1 MEHGPQEKR
10 QNLAKINFTTETM
23 LSCLKFQ
30 KQEAD
35 AYLHR
40 YSKGRKIVKWTV
52 FPKIQKKYP
61 INNCPLFPSQK
72 IIATVN
78 GVFDCCHYFEH
89 PSATQSVLTVNY
101 SVAANRLSALFAHL
115 IYYLKKAIVNSHPN
129 VCRALIQSLCKHT
142 VRAVL
147 ATSFQPFLTRYFLQA
162 PSLNTNSQFQTRQ
175 ARV

>member
-1 MEHGPQEKR
+1 MERGPQEKR

-89 PSATQSVLTVNY
+89 PSATQ
-101 SVAANRLSALFAHL
+101 R
-115 IYYLKKAIVNSHPN
+115 
-129 VCRALIQSLCKHT
+129 
-142 VRAVL
+142 
-147 ATSFQPFLTRYFLQA
+147 
-162 PSLNTNSQFQTRQ
+162 
-175 ARV
+175 RVY

>member
-89 PSATQSVLTVNY
+89 PSATQ
-101 SVAANRLSALFAHL
+101 
-115 IYYLKKAIVNSHPN
+115 
-129 VCRALIQSLCKHT
+129 
-142 VRAVL
+142 
-147 ATSFQPFLTRYFLQA
+147 
-162 PSLNTNSQFQTRQ
+162 
-175 ARV
+175 RVY